1 MKKSLHSFKSMK
13 HHMNKQPLIFA
24 DIKAIMN
31 IEVAFNTRILG
42 N

>member
-1 MKKSLHSFKSMK
+1 MKKSLHSLKSMK
-13 HHMNKQPLIFA
+13 HHMNKQPLI